1 MLLWSVNSYLAP
13 FRGTSFLMT
22 PFLAPAPK
30 GPFVFTSPHSLPSL
44 AFPLPWACGLPCSVL
59 VGASSVRFQLSAGIC
74 RAVFAFPVRCEDNI
88 YVCEFYVNK
97 NFIYV
102 YIESKNTAD
111 TTKARRSRPAG
122 HKKPLTRRGKG
133 RLR

>member
-22 PFLAPAPK
+22 PFLAPAPE
-30 GPFVFTSPHSLPSL
+30 GPFVFTSPHFLPSRASRSQRL
-44 AFPLPWACGLPCSVL
+44 ALAELVL